1 MLINAG
7 TAKDCAKIT
16 ISLVKY
22 HRMMTVN
29 VNCPHPLQDFNTQFT
44 AIFRKF
50 VMKDRTSYGTCD
62 LNTLYDAAFDGN
74 LLKTLVA
81 MLGSVLPAEVAVVLF
96 TNERGQSGCSVLL
109 QHDPHTPARPLGHD
123 LGQDHWTTVVGSV
136 YHDRDLTSGPR
147 RAGVLD
153 CAVGIVLSR
162 TADTQTVLE
171 LRYPF
176 ANTDKLRA
184 VLFERLKGLAPDLE
198 RALRIMAL
206 RCQDAQKS
214 RIALGVLELLPFPA
228 FVLGGDGVVQKLNA
242 RAMALVGRMDALQMG
257 ADQTLHAVDTVS
269 DAALWQALVLMAT
282 RHPQRAHTLA
292 VSTLDPKKRRF
303 LTLTRLTGAEA
314 LTNGFCLPGTRHGA
328 DLVVIVHECAEPLS
342 ISHDTLWHTFEMNS
356 KEVDLALS
364 LLNGESIGD
373 YASRRNL
380 SKQTLRNQLTGI
392 LRKTDT
398 SRQSELVGLL
408 TRLALSPVH

>member
-1 MLINAG
+1 
-7 TAKDCAKIT
+7 
-16 ISLVKY
+16 
-22 HRMMTVN
+22 
-29 VNCPHPLQDFNTQFT
+29 
-44 AIFRKF
+44 
-50 VMKDRTSYGTCD
+50 MKDRTSYGTSE

-81 MLGSVLPAEVAVVLF
+81 MLASVLPAEVAVVLF

-109 QHDPHTPARPLGHD
+109 QHDPQARPPGHD
-123 LGQDHWTTVVGSV
+123 WGQRQWASAVGSV
-136 YHDRDLTSGPR
+136 YHDRDLTSP
-147 RAGVLD
+147 AALD
-153 CAVGIVLSR
+153 CAVGVVLIR
-162 TADTQTVLE
+162 AADTQTVLE
-171 LRYPF
+171 LRYRF
-176 ANTDKLRA
+176 ANSDRLRGA
-184 VLFERLKGLAPDLE
+184 LFDLLKGLAPDLE

-206 RCQDAQKS
+206 RCQDALKS
-214 RIALGVLELLPFPA
+214 RMASGVLELLPFPT
-228 FVLGGDGVVQKLNA
+228 FVLGGDGVVHKLNA
-242 RAMALVGRMDALQMG
+242 RATALVGRMDVVQMG
-257 ADQTLHAVDTVS
+257 ADETLHAVDAAS
-269 DAALWQALVLMAT
+269 DAALRQALVLMAT
-282 RHPQRAHTLA
+282 RHSQRAHTLA
-292 VSTLDPKKRRF
+292 VSTLTPKKRRF
-303 LTLTRLTGAEA
+303 LTLTRLTGADA
-314 LTNGFCLPGTRHGA
+314 PTNGFCLPGTRHAA